1 VLFFVL
7 GLIAA
12 IVQSDLKFPAALS
25 ETLSMYLLIAIG
37 LKGGLQLSHYSLSDL
52 LKPIGGTLLL
62 GVCIP
67 VIVYVICQ
75 LVRLDVYNAAALAA
89 TYGSVSIVTYGA
101 AVSILEHQQ
110 MTFEPFMHAMVVI
123 LESPAIFISI
133 LLLRARE
140 TKTQEHPQA
149 GNVFPLR
156 TSKAKFGHIVT
167 ESLVGK
173 SVLLMV
179 GALCV
184 GMLVPQSGEEVI
196 RPLFIDLY
204 KSVLILFLLGMGL
217 MAGERL
223 AEVRD
228 MGIRVLVLAIFFPM
242 LFGSLGVLV
251 GYVIGLSPG
260 GTALMGVLGASAS
273 YIAAPAA
280 IRSSIPQANPAMYIG
295 MSLGITFPFNL
306 IIGMPLFIQMAQGLG
321 TRL

>member
-1 VLFFVL
+1 M
-7 GLIAA
+7 A
-12 IVQSDLKFPAALS
+12 
-25 ETLSMYLLIAIG
+25 
-37 LKGGLQLSHYSLSDL
+37 
-52 LKPIGGTLLL
+52 
-62 GVCIP
+62 
-67 VIVYVICQ
+67 
-75 LVRLDVYNAAALAA
+75 
-89 TYGSVSIVTYGA
+89 
-101 AVSILEHQQ
+101 
-110 MTFEPFMHAMVVI
+110 FEPFMHAMVVI
-123 LESPAIFISI
+123 LESPALFISI

-140 TKTQEHPQA
+140 TNAREVPINDLFPMRTQ
-149 GNVFPLR
+149 
-156 TSKAKFGHIVT
+156 KAHFGHIVK

-179 GALCV
+179 GALCI
-184 GMLVPQSGEEVI
+184 GMIVPESGEQII

-223 AEVRD
+223 AEVRE
-228 MGIRVLVLAIFFPM
+228 MGLRVLFLAIIFPM

-251 GYVIGLSPG
+251 GYVVGLSTG
-260 GTALMGVLGASAS
+260 GMALMGVLGASAS

-321 TRL
+321 TRM